1 MVKVRDQM
9 SRNAKIPVK
18 MPKPSDDEMNM
29 KTMGELKLL
38 IRVASI
44 EVKKDDNTIYFFM
57 DILI

>member
-1 MVKVRDQM
+1 M